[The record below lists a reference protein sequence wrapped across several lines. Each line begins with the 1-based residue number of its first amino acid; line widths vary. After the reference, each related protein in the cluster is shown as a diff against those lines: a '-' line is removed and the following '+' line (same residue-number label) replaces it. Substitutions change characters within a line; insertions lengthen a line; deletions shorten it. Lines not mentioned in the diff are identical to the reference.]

1 MIIGVP
7 KEIKD
12 HETRVGIT
20 PAGVK
25 ALTEAGHKVL
35 VETHA
40 GELSA
45 FTDDDYQG
53 AGAEIVG
60 SAHNVWGNADMVVKV
75 KEPVEKEYGF
85 FRPDLTLFTY
95 LHLAPLPVLTDQLL
109 QKKVT
114 GIAYETI
121 RDRNNAL
128 PLLTPMSEVAGRM
141 SVQVGATYLEKEKGG
156 RGLLLGGVPG
166 VTPANVCIIGGGIVG
181 TNAAKIALGMGA
193 KVTLIDL
200 NLNRLRELDDIF
212 NGRVF
217 TLASNSYNLALT
229 TREADL
235 VIGGVLIPG
244 AAAPKIVTAAMVAKM
259 KKGAVIV
266 DVAIDQGGCIETAKP
281 TTHSN
286 PSYEVNGVV
295 HYCVTNMPAAVPNT
309 STLALT
315 NATFPYV
322 MKIAQLGAKQAILSD
337 NGTAEG
343 VNTYAGALTYHGRG
357 RSRPLP
363 VTDADSGYWRTVIGF
378 WMLKVSGASA
388 LTMICLLPV
397 YAPAAVPPPPPTS
410 PPMSAPLPPPARPPM
425 SAPAP
430 APPPAKIAVRLPLP
444 LRVRLQVLESIGVRV
459 PAIRR
464 LDSFRDKTA
473 APLNLPRELAAV
485 TIPLAVEPVAT
496 SVLPLTTMGD
506 VTVASKASPSCAVFE
521 AIV

>member
-7 KEIKD
+7 KEVKD

-85 FRPDLTLFTY
+85 FRAGLTLFTY
-95 LHLAPLPVLTDQLL
+95 LHLAPLPELTDQLL

-166 VTPANVCIIGGGIVG
+166 VPPANVCIIGGGIVG

-193 KVTLIDL
+193 KVTIVDL

-217 TLASNSYNLALT
+217 TLASNSYNVAHA

-266 DVAIDQGGCIETAKP
+266 DVAIDQGGCIETARP
-281 TTHSN
+281 TTHSD

-322 MKIAQLGAKQAILSD
+322 LKIAQLGAKQAILSD
-337 NGTAEG
+337 SGTAEG
-343 VNTYAGALTYHGRG
+343 VNTYAGTLTYQAVAQSQGKPY
-357 RSRPLP
+357 RPIR
-363 VTDADSGYWRTVIGF
+363 D
-378 WMLKVSGASA
+378 
-388 LTMICLLPV
+388 
-397 YAPAAVPPPPPTS
+397 
-410 PPMSAPLPPPARPPM
+410 
-425 SAPAP
+425 
-430 APPPAKIAVRLPLP
+430 
-444 LRVRLQVLESIGVRV
+444 VL
-459 PAIRR
+459 A
-464 LDSFRDKTA
+464 
-473 APLNLPRELAAV
+473 
-485 TIPLAVEPVAT
+485 
-496 SVLPLTTMGD
+496 
-506 VTVASKASPSCAVFE
+506 
-521 AIV
+521 

>member
-1 MIIGVP
+1 MPMIIGVP
-7 KEIKD
+7 KEVKD
-12 HETRVGIT
+12 HESRVGIT

-45 FTDDDYQG
+45 FTDDDYQA

-60 SAHNVWGNADMVVKV
+60 SAHNVWANADMVVKV

-193 KVTLIDL
+193 KGTLIDL
-200 NLNRLRELDDIF
+200 TLTRLRELDDIF
-212 NGRVF
+212 GDRLYTV
-217 TLASNSYNLALT
+217 ASNSYNIERAV
-229 TREADL
+229 RDADL

-244 AAAPKIVTAAMVAKM
+244 AAAPKIVTKAMVSKM

-266 DVAIDQGGCIETAKP
+266 DVAIDQGGCIETAHP

-286 PSYEVNGVV
+286 PSYEVDGVV

-315 NATFPYV
+315 NATFPYLL
-322 MKIAQLGAKQAILSD
+322 KLARHGAKKAILD
-337 NGTAEG
+337 ADRIRDG
-343 VNTYAGALTYHGRG
+343 VNTYEGTLT
-357 RSRPLP
+357 
-363 VTDADSGYWRTVIGF
+363 
-378 WMLKVSGASA
+378 
-388 LTMICLLPV
+388 C
-397 YAPAAVPPPPPTS
+397 
-410 PPMSAPLPPPARPPM
+410 
-425 SAPAP
+425 
-430 APPPAKIAVRLPLP
+430 
-444 LRVRLQVLESIGVRV
+444 
-459 PAIRR
+459 
-464 LDSFRDKTA
+464 
-473 APLNLPRELAAV
+473 
-485 TIPLAVEPVAT
+485 EPVAVSQKKPWT
-496 SVLPLTTMGD
+496 PVRD
-506 VTVASKASPSCAVFE
+506 
-521 AIV
+521 